1 MSKPYRS
8 NVNVANAGNATF
20 DPPLDAIFVMAAA
33 DAPVGAEE
41 SLDIYVHGVQ
51 SNIVHGQLSRKTLL
65 RVGGI
70 TAINA
75 TGNTLRYI
83 GLREK
88 VNGPIADVL
97 PAGD

>member
-33 DAPVGAEE
+33 DAPAGEEE

-51 SNIVHGQLSRKTLL
+51 SNIVHGQLGQKVLL

-75 TGNTLRYI
+75 PGNTLRYI